1 MRILVLGGTG
11 WLGGHVAAQAVASGH
26 DVTCVARGQHAP
38 TGVALVRT
46 DREDDDALAEV
57 AAQQWDA
64 VVDVAT
70 HPGFVRRAVRDLAGR
85 VGRYVYVS
93 SVSVYS
99 RATPEPGADESDAL
113 FAPLM
118 ADAMRSMDDFGRA
131 KSACERAVRD
141 AFPAAG
147 HAIVRPGLIAG
158 AGDRTGR
165 TTYWPRRFAQ
175 PSNPR
180 GRVLV
185 PDAADLPTAVIDVRD
200 LAAFLLVLATGDA
213 HGAFNAVGEPVP
225 LREHLAVA
233 QRAAGRGVLEPVS
246 EEWLIAHGVAQWMGP
261 RSLPLWLIDHADAV
275 GMNTRS
281 NARAR
286 AAGLTLR
293 PLERTLA
300 DIIAASGP
308 VVEGAGLTDEEER
321 ELLAAR

>member
-11 WLGGHVAAQAVASGH
+11 WLGGHVAACAVASGH
-26 DVTCVARGQHAP
+26 DVTCVARGERAP
-38 TGVALVRT
+38 AGAALVRA
-46 DREDDDALAEV
+46 DREDDDALADV
-57 AAQQWDA
+57 AVRHWDA

-70 HPGFVRRAVRDLAGR
+70 HPGFVRRAVRDLGGR

-93 SVSVYS
+93 SVSAYAS
-99 RATPEPGADESDAL
+99 AAEGGADESDAL

-131 KSACERAVRD
+131 KSACERAVRE
-141 AFPAAG
+141 AFPGVA

-200 LAAFLLVLATGDA
+200 LAAFLLVLAAGDE
-213 HGAFNAVGEPVP
+213 HGAFNAIGDAVPLAEHLARAQHAGGRGIPEPVP
-225 LREHLAVA
+225 V
-233 QRAAGRGVLEPVS
+233 Q
-246 EEWLIAHGVAQWMGP
+246 WLLDHGVAQWMGP
-261 RSLPLWLIDHADAV
+261 RSLPLWLTDPADAI
-275 GMNTRS
+275 GMSTRS

-286 AAGLTLR
+286 AAGLVLR

-300 DIIAASGP
+300 DIVAVPGP
-308 VVEGAGLTDEEER
+308 IVEGAGLTDDEER